1 MKIATVTLNP
11 AIDQTVS
18 VNDFQVNTVN
28 RGQGMRFDAGG
39 KGVNVASYLAD
50 YGLNVAATGF
60 LGEENTLIFEQLF
73 AAKGIEDYFVRIPG
87 STRTGVKIVDEANQ
101 QTTDIN
107 MPGQSPSPEAI
118 HLLFES
124 IERLSATCEWFV
136 LSGNLPPDTPEDIYS
151 SLIELLKSNHKQVI
165 LDTSREALI
174 QGIQAAPDIVKPNID
189 ELEQL
194 VGHPISGA
202 AAIEQAARQLLDGG
216 IELVVVSMGAEGA
229 IFVNGKTSLIAR
241 PPSVTVKSTV
251 GAGDAM
257 VAGILSARIRGLSLP
272 ESARLATAFSVGAIT
287 RVGAHLPEAEL
298 LESYARQVEIDEIER
313 IPLTSGAATQ

>member
-1 MKIATVTLNP
+1 MKITTVTLNP

-18 VNDFQVNTVN
+18 VNDFRVNTVN

-60 LGEENTLIFEQLF
+60 LGEANTQIFEALF
-73 AAKGIEDYFVRIPG
+73 EAKGIEDHFVRIPG

-118 HLLFES
+118 RMLFES
-124 IERLSATCEWFV
+124 LGRLSATCDWFV
-136 LSGNLPPDTPEDIYS
+136 LSGNLPPETPENIYAG
-151 SLIELLKSNHKQVI
+151 LIDLLKSNRKQVI

-194 VGHPISGA
+194 VGHPLESVT
-202 AAIEQAARQLLDGG
+202 AIERAARGLLEGG
-216 IELVVVSMGAEGA
+216 IRLVVVSMGAEGA
-229 IFVNGKTSLIAR
+229 IFVDDQTSLVAR
-241 PPSVTVKSTV
+241 PPSVLVKSTV

-257 VAGILSARIRGLSLP
+257 VAGTLSGKIRGLSLP
-272 ESARLATAFSVGAIT
+272 ECARLATAFSLGAIT
-287 RVGAHLPEAEL
+287 RVGAHLPEVET
-298 LESYARQVEIDEIER
+298 LEGYSRQVEIEQIER
-313 IPLTSGAATQ
+313 IPLTSGAAPQ